1 MVPKNY
7 FEPYVPVVEENGWD
21 DEVTYAPIPQKK
33 KVQIV
38 TVLYDYAVRQ
48 KIIFFIMNE
57 SISQM
62 MFSIKMILQAQQYDE
77 LSVSEGDVLQ
87 IVDDSDPDWYLA
99 KPIARLG
106 ESGLVPKTYC
116 EIESGSGKLIS
127 KVKVKKYGNVL
138 TFFFFFFFRQEKF

>member
-1 MVPKNY
+1 VLKILSDDNQDWYEAELGNETGMVPKNY

-62 MFSIKMILQAQQYDE
+62 MFSIKMIL
-77 LSVSEGDVLQ
+77 
-87 IVDDSDPDWYLA
+87 
-99 KPIARLG
+99 
-106 ESGLVPKTYC
+106 
-116 EIESGSGKLIS
+116 
-127 KVKVKKYGNVL
+127 
-138 TFFFFFFFRQEKF
+138 